1 MSTILEQIKT
11 KIEVDSEEN
20 IFDSQLLLSINSSIA
35 YLIKN
40 GIPISFIEENS
51 NVDIWQDLRES
62 DINLV
67 IDFIYR
73 DIIPEFDR
81 DLLSSSTTINY
92 LSEKNTDI
100 LYYLKSVYD
109 VGKQN
114 EV

>member
-11 KIEVDSEEN
+11 KIEVDIEET

-35 YLIKN
+35 SLIKN

-81 DLLSSSTTINY
+81 DLLSSPTTINY
-92 LSEKNTDI
+92 LNEKNTDI

-109 VGKQN
+109 VGEKN

>member
-1 MSTILEQIKT
+1 MSTILEKIKT

-35 YLIKN
+35 SLIKN
-40 GIPISFIEENS
+40 GIPISFIEQNS
-51 NVDIWQDLRES
+51 NVEIWPDLKES

-92 LSEKNTDI
+92 LNEKNTDI

-109 VGKQN
+109 VGVKN

>member
-1 MSTILEQIKT
+1 MSTILEKIKT
-11 KIEVDSEEN
+11 KIEVDSEET
-20 IFDSQLLLSINSSIA
+20 IFDSQLLLSINSSITS
-35 YLIKN
+35 LIKN

-81 DLLSSSTTINY
+81 DLLPSSTTINY
-92 LSEKNTDI
+92 LNEKNTDI

-109 VGKQN
+109 VGEKN